1 MRKGLKV
8 LTISL
13 IVTILIVVATA
24 GTVLAS
30 GPSSSGDCT
39 HPNCPN
45 IDCPD
50 CDGTCE
56 GTGPMNQN
64 GNGPQYQYRSGQI

>member
-13 IVTILIVVATA
+13 VAAILIIVATT
-24 GTVLAS
+24 GVVLAA
-30 GPSSSGDCT
+30 GPDSEDCT

-45 IDCPD
+45 IDCPN
-50 CDGTCE
+50 CDGTCD
-56 GTGPMNQN
+56 GTGLMFQK
-64 GNGPQYQYRSGQI
+64 GHGPQYQYRSGE

>member
-13 IVTILIVVATA
+13 VVAILIIVATT
-24 GTVLAS
+24 GTVLAAGS
-30 GPSSSGDCT
+30 NSSGDCT

-45 IDCPD
+45 IDCPN
-50 CDGTCE
+50 CDGTCD
-56 GTGPMNQN
+56 GTGPMFQK
-64 GNGPQYQYRSGQI
+64 GHGPQYQYHSGE